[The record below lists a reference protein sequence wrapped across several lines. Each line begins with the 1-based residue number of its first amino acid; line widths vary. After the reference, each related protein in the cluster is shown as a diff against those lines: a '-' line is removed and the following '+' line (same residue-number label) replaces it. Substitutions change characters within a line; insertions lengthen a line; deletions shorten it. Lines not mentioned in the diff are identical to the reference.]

1 MGIVRGVHCMSK
13 DSGENLSCSCDMQ
26 SSLRDLIED
35 VLWKNFDEAA
45 PSLSMR
51 DMADAVIAELEMTR
65 ESAVDG
71 ISPVDDPPPGQH
83 RYVTDWIDDD

>member
-1 MGIVRGVHCMSK
+1 MT
-13 DSGENLSCSCDMQ
+13 DT
-26 SSLRDLIED
+26 LRDRIAA
-35 VLWKNFDEAA
+35 VLYDHWSTYGNDCECGWNCAKELSFSANYEAHV
-45 PSLSMR
+45 
-51 DMADAVIAELEMTR
+51 ADAVIAELEMTR